1 MINLLPQ
8 LLLDYND
15 LQKLPFY
22 DMLDKVLTRDGLKL
36 RFAAQIQKSLFFSPF
51 PFWVLCNVLMQ
62 SFGFEGLIPWG
73 SYKIKECTL

>member
-1 MINLLPQ
+1 MKRVSQLGTQTWLMINLPSQ

-36 RFAAQIQKSLFFSPF
+36 RFAAQIQKISSLFSF
-51 PFWVLCNVLMQ
+51 PFL
-62 SFGFEGLIPWG
+62 G
-73 SYKIKECTL
+73 SV